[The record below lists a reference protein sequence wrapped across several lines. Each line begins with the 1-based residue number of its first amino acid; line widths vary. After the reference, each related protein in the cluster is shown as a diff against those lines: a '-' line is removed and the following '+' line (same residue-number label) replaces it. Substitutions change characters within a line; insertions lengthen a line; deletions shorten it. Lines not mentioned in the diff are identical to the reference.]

1 MNLCL
6 ASVVLI
12 ECWESM
18 SMSWHPITG
27 PSFLGIVG
35 LLALVMRGCVFS
47 VVGSANC
54 IVLSFLNYND
64 VNSIRL
70 KYGN

>member
-6 ASVVLI
+6 VSVVLI
-12 ECWESM
+12 ECWERT

-47 VVGSANC
+47 VVGSASC
-54 IVLSFLNYND
+54 IGLSFLNYNETK
-64 VNSIRL
+64 SIRL